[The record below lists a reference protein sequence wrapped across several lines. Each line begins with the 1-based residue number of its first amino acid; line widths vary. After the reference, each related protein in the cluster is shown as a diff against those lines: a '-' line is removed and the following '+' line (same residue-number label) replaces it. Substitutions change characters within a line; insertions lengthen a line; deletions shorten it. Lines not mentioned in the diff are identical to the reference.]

1 MLIDDQDISAADV
14 QSFLRTIDDSTS
26 TIKGHFR
33 ISLKTDSTVFALFT
47 ISSIVEETGYF
58 DVNCSYVSGSTTSFS
73 NNANLIIT
81 FARTGDVG
89 AQGAQGFTGPQG
101 PQGTQGFTGPQG
113 TQGFTGAQ
121 GTQGFTGPQGTQ
133 GFTGPQGTQGPQGF
147 TGPQGA
153 QGTQGFTGPQGT
165 QGFTGPVGATGPTGA
180 TGPVAGSANQ
190 VVYKDGTNAA
200 AGSANLTFNGTTLTA
215 AAFSGPLTGNVTGN
229 VSGTA
234 ATVTSAA
241 QTNITSVGT
250 LTTLAVTGAL
260 TVDAGTLFVD
270 ATNNEVG
277 VNTTNPQAALD
288 VQATTGV
295 AMRITNT
302 GTGNSFLVEDASPDT
317 SPFVIDASGNVGIGL
332 TSVTLAK
339 LEVIGSVR
347 AYAAASQDAVILAGR
362 AGGASSHGVT
372 LTPTTLNASRTLTL
386 PDKTGTVATTGDI
399 GLVYLSSGTFSGAT
413 TASISSVFSATYDN
427 YKLVLS
433 NVQAASS
440 SLYLITMN
448 MRATSTDATTA
459 YDTGLTGML
468 WSGSADNYGVTN
480 STFAII
486 GTSSNS
492 GDGSIAIDICRPFI
506 ADSTTATIQC
516 ASYFGTYTGAFRH
529 ATATSYNGFT
539 LSSFRLGSSA
549 VTISGTW
556 KLYGYT
562 N

>member
-1 MLIDDQDISAADV
+1 MGPQ
-14 QSFLRTIDDSTS
+14 
-26 TIKGHFR
+26 
-33 ISLKTDSTVFALFT
+33 
-47 ISSIVEETGYF
+47 
-58 DVNCSYVSGSTTSFS
+58 GST
-73 NNANLIIT
+73 
-81 FARTGDVG
+81 G
-89 AQGAQGFTGPQG
+89 AQG
-101 PQGTQGFTGPQG
+101 PQGA
-113 TQGFTGAQ
+113 TGAQ
-121 GTQGFTGPQGTQ
+121 
-133 GFTGPQGTQGPQGF
+133 
-147 TGPQGA
+147 
-153 QGTQGFTGPQGT
+153 
-165 QGFTGPVGATGPTGA
+165 GA

-215 AAFSGPLTGNVTGN
+215 AGFSGPLTGNVTGN

-234 ATVTSAA
+234 AVVTQAA
-241 QTNITSVGT
+241 QLAITSVGT
-250 LTTLAVTGAL
+250 LTSLNVTNDL
-260 TVDAGTLFVD
+260 TVDTNTLKVNSLDNRVGIGT
-270 ATNNEVG
+270 AS
-277 VNTTNPQAALD
+277 PQAVLD

-302 GTGNSFLVEDASPDT
+302 GTGNSFVVEDSASTDST
-317 SPFVIDASGNVGIGL
+317 PFVIDSGGNVGIGG
-332 TSVTLAK
+332 SVFGGTFGKVLIYGDLRTAPTLANDG
-339 LEVIGSVR
+339 VIV
-347 AYAAASQDAVILAGR
+347 AGR
-362 AGGASSHGVT
+362 AGGDGVYSAT
-372 LTPTTLNASRTLTL
+372 LTPTTLNDNRTITL
-386 PDKTGTVATTGDI
+386 PDASGTVALTSDV
-399 GLVYLSSGTFSGAT
+399 GLVFLSRGTFSGAT

-433 NVQAASS
+433 NVQTASS
-440 SLYLITMN
+440 SLYLIAMN

-459 YDTGLTGML
+459 YDSGLNGML
-468 WSGSADNYGVTN
+468 WAGSADNYGLTN
-480 STFAII
+480 SSFAII

-492 GDGSIAIDICRPFI
+492 GDSSIAIDICRPFI

>member
-1 MLIDDQDISAADV
+1 VGYSGVTSSTSLAIGTGSKVFTITAGSAFATGQRVRAANTVTPANYMEGIVTVSGTTMTMTSDATGGSGTFASWTISAAGNV
-14 QSFLRTIDDSTS
+14 
-26 TIKGHFR
+26 G
-33 ISLKTDSTVFALFT
+33 
-47 ISSIVEETGYF
+47 
-58 DVNCSYVSGSTTSFS
+58 TT
-73 NNANLIIT
+73 
-81 FARTGDVG
+81 
-89 AQGAQGFTGPQG
+89 
-101 PQGTQGFTGPQG
+101 
-113 TQGFTGAQ
+113 
-121 GTQGFTGPQGTQ
+121 
-133 GFTGPQGTQGPQGF
+133 
-147 TGPQGA
+147 
-153 QGTQGFTGPQGT
+153 
-165 QGFTGPVGATGPTGA
+165 GATGPTGVTGTTGATGPTGVTGTTGATGPTGVTGTTGATGPTGVTGTTGATGPTGVTGTTGATGA

-190 VVYKDGTNAA
+190 VVYKDGSNAA

-234 ATVTSAA
+234 ATVTNAA

-250 LTTLAVTGAL
+250 LSTLAVTGAL

-270 ATNNEVG
+270 ATNNRVG
-277 VNTTNPQAALD
+277 VGTTSPGATLD
-288 VQATTGV
+288 VQASTPIV
-295 AMRITNT
+295 MRITNT
-302 GTGNSFLVEDASPDT
+302 GTGDSFRVEDST
-317 SPFVIDASGNVGIGL
+317 STDNTPFVIDAEGRVGIGL
-332 TSVTLAK
+332 LAPTAN
-339 LEVIGSVR
+339 LDIIGNQVIR
-347 AYAAASQDAVILAGR
+347 AASGQDGIQLAGR
-362 AGGASSHGVT
+362 AGGALSATVKLIPAT
-372 LTPTTLNASRTLTL
+372 LTTNRTLTL
-386 PDKTGTVATTGDI
+386 PDKTGTVATTADL

-413 TASISSVFSATYDN
+413 SASISSVFSATYDN

-433 NVQAASS
+433 NLQAASS

-459 YDTGLTGML
+459 YDSGLNGML
-468 WSGSADNYGVTN
+468 WSGSADNYGLTN

-539 LSSFRLGSSA
+539 LGSFRLGSSA
-549 VTISGTW
+549 VAISGTW